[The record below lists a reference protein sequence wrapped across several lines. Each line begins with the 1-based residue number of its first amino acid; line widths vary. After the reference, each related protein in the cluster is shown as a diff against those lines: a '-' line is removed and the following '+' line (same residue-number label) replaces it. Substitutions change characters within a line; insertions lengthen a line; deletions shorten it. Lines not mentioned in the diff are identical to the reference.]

1 MIQVVTV
8 TSKQIQVV
16 LSGGLCTEEAKTMR
30 GSLTQYIDKG
40 HQTISIDL
48 SQVDHIDRN
57 GLGALVFIH
66 IRAMEKKGHLE
77 IKGLHGNLKELFE
90 LARLDKVFDIQ

>member
-1 MIQVVTV
+1 MA
-8 TSKQIQVV
+8 
-16 LSGGLCTEEAKTMR
+16 EAKTIR
-30 GSLTQYIDKG
+30 ESLIRYVDNE
-40 HQTISIDL
+40 HSFISIDL

-77 IKGLHGNLKELFE
+77 IKGLHGKLKELFE